1 MPRNIN
7 KIALFEEKAVRKIW
21 DKDNEKWLFSA
32 VDVIVAL
39 TNSDNPAVYWRV
51 LKKRLKDE
59 GSETVTFCNGLK
71 MRAPDGKMRLT
82 DVADTEGI
90 LRIIESIPSPK
101 AEPFKRWLAKVGG
114 ERIAEISDP
123 ELAAKRMR
131 SLYEQKGYPKSWIE
145 QRERGIAT
153 RHRLTNEWDKR
164 GASSSH
170 DYAILTNEIYK
181 HGFGLNAK
189 EYKEYKNLAIDQNL
203 RDSMTNME
211 LALTNLGE
219 TTAAE
224 LHQKNNSRGMKALR
238 KDAKDAGGV
247 TKTAREAAEKLLNS
261 PVVTQRNYLDIS
273 NSSEDSN
280 SNLLE

>member
-32 VDVIVAL
+32 VDVIAAL

>member
-1 MPRNIN
+1 M
-7 KIALFEEKAVRKIW
+7 A
-21 DKDNEKWLFSA
+21 FSV
-32 VDVIVAL
+32 VDVIAAL
-39 TNSDNPAVYWRV
+39 TNSDKPRDYWY
-51 LKKRLKDE
+51 RLKQRASAE
-59 GSETVTFCNGLK
+59 EKVELSTICRQLK
-71 MRAPDGKMRLT
+71 LKSSDGKKYNT

-101 AEPFKRWLAKVGG
+101 AEPFKRWLAKVGS

-131 SLYEQKGYPKSWIE
+131 NLYEQKGYSKSWIE
-145 QRERGIAT
+145 QREREIAT
-153 RHRLTNEWDKR
+153 RHRLTGEWDKR
-164 GASSSH
+164 GANNSH

-189 EYKEYKNLAIDQNL
+189 EYKEYKNLAEGHNL

-219 TTAAE
+219 TTATE
-224 LHQKNNSRGMKALR
+224 LHQKNDSRGIKALQ
-238 KDAKDAGGV
+238 KDAKNAGNV
-247 TKTAREAAEKLLNS
+247 TRTAREAAEKLLGS
-261 PVVTQRNYLDIS
+261 PVVTQKNYLDIN

-280 SNLLE
+280 SNLLN

>member
-1 MPRNIN
+1 MPQNIN
-7 KIALFEEKAVRKIW
+7 KIALFEEKAIRKIW
-21 DKDNEKWLFSA
+21 DKDNEKWLFSV
-32 VDVIVAL
+32 VDVIAAL

-101 AEPFKRWLAKVGG
+101 AEPFKRWLAKVGS
-114 ERIAEISDP
+114 ERIAEISNP

-153 RHRLTNEWDKR
+153 RHRLTSEWDKR
-164 GASSSH
+164 GANTKK

-181 HGFGLNAK
+181 QGFGLNAK
-189 EYKEYKNLAIDQNL
+189 EYKEYKNLSKDQNL

-219 TTAAE
+219 TTATE
-224 LHQKNNSRGMKALR
+224 LHQKNNSRGMKVLQ
-238 KDAKDAGGV
+238 KDAKDAGSV

-273 NSSEDSN
+273 NGLEEPS